1 MSAWLTPIKVEL
13 NRVSRPDTTEFDA
26 LMVIS
31 IQQRLLNKVVENV
44 LNVNHL
50 ERRVMI
56 EEVAELM
63 VQLDKVVASS

>member
-1 MSAWLTPIKVEL
+1 VEL